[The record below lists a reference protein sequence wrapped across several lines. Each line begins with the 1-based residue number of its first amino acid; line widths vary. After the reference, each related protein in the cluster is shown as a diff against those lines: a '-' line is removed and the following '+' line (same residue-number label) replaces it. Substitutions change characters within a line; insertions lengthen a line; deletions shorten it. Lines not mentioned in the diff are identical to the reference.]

1 MELGLKSSGSD
12 FAQALG
18 SVLLVKIEASKVS
31 QIKVTFH
38 ANHKVVSPHIMP
50 NDVRLSLCIHICAII
65 LMAYNI

>member
-38 ANHKVVSPHIMP
+38 ANHKVAFPHITP
-50 NDVRLSLCIHICAII
+50 NDVWLSLSLIYE
-65 LMAYNI
+65 L